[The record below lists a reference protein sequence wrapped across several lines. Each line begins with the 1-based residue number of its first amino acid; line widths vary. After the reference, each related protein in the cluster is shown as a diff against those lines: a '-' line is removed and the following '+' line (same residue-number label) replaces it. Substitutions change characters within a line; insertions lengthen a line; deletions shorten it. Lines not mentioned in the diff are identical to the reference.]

1 MPGLHEHCRAR
12 TIYPNHRNLKENE
25 VYRRKNR
32 YLCGWNIYHLN
43 DMILEL
49 FRYIYYRIA
58 YALSHAKD
66 SWTRFHHVTY
76 AMSYLVLCVY
86 SNILVISMLVR
97 YWMFD
102 IPASNKDT
110 IKYCILYV
118 LIPLA
123 IICFFIWP
131 NDELYMQ
138 LDQKY
143 KNEKHRK
150 LKGWLILVYII
161 LSILL
166 PILTMILLWE

>member
-1 MPGLHEHCRAR
+1 M
-12 TIYPNHRNLKENE
+12 K
-25 VYRRKNR
+25 
-32 YLCGWNIYHLN
+32 IYHLN

-58 YALSHAKD
+58 HALSHAKD

-97 YWMFD
+97 YWIFD
-102 IPASNKDT
+102 IPASTKDT

>member
-1 MPGLHEHCRAR
+1 MPCLYEHCWAR

-32 YLCGWNIYHLN
+32 YLCGWKFI
-43 DMILEL
+43 ILMTWYWNFSDTSTIEL
-49 FRYIYYRIA
+49 HMLLVMPKILGQDSIMLHTQCHIWYYAYIQIFWWFRC
-58 YALSHAKD
+58 L
-66 SWTRFHHVTY
+66 
-76 AMSYLVLCVY
+76 
-86 SNILVISMLVR
+86 
-97 YWMFD
+97 FD
-102 IPASNKDT
+102 IGYLIFLPA